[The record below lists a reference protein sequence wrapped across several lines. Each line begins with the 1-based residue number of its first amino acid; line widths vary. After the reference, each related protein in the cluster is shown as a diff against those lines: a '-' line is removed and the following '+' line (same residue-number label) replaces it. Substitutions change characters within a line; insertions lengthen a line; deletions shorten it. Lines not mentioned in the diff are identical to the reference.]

1 MPPGPPTVPFFGNQ
15 KQVAG
20 ALHPEHIYTKWAKEY
35 GPVYTFMNG
44 SQPWVIVTGTAEA
57 EEIFHKRGS
66 QTAGRPVNRME
77 LTMRSGYF
85 PSFMSGPKWRV
96 TRKLWHS
103 VLNVGASRQYLPLQ
117 ELEAKN
123 LLSDLAHDPDGRSWR
138 KHVERYGGS
147 VAMTMMNGERITTSS
162 DRAAREIID
171 DLTEFS
177 IHSTKAKWIESF
189 PLAWSLP
196 EWAVPARREASR
208 IAERHMKLIM
218 GHWNVTKKRVAEGL
232 SLPCFNKVIMD
243 RLRDGYLANRLTE
256 NEAAE
261 AGEILVTAATD
272 TTASSLINWIGA
284 MALFPEVQRKAQEEI
299 DRVIGPDR
307 LPNENDAPDL
317 PYVRQI
323 VQELHRWVTAVP
335 LGVWHANTEPFQWR
349 GYLIPTGTTM
359 IINAYGIHGDPAQ
372 YPDPKAFKPER
383 WEGKLESTASMTDE
397 RIGARSELFAFGAGR
412 RICPGQHVAERGL
425 FLAISRVLWGF
436 TIEKAKDDT
445 TGEELP
451 IDMDSIR
458 PGIVVALNE
467 FPAVVKP
474 RSAEKARLATEL
486 WERDRD
492 EFLDKNLQWKKSPE
506 GVEDVMNKAVGF

>member
-1 MPPGPPTVPFFGNQ
+1 M
-15 KQVAG
+15 
-20 ALHPEHIYTKWAKEY
+20 LHPEHIYTKWAKEY

-57 EEIFHKRGS
+57 NEIFHKRGG

-77 LTMRSGYF
+77 LAMRSGYF
-85 PSFMSGPKWRV
+85 PGFMSGPKWRV

-117 ELEAKN
+117 ELEAKH

-138 KHVERYGGS
+138 KHVERYAGS

-162 DRAAREIID
+162 DRAAREIVD

-208 IAERHMKLIM
+208 IAERHMNLIM

-261 AGEILVTAATD
+261 AGEVLVTAATD
-272 TTASSLINWIGA
+272 TTASSLINWVGA
-284 MALFPEVQRKAQEEI
+284 MALFPDVQRKAQE
-299 DRVIGPDR
+299 
-307 LPNENDAPDL
+307 
-317 PYVRQI
+317 
-323 VQELHRWVTAVP
+323 
-335 LGVWHANTEPFQWR
+335 
-349 GYLIPTGTTM
+349 
-359 IINAYGIHGDPAQ
+359 
-372 YPDPKAFKPER
+372 
-383 WEGKLESTASMTDE
+383 
-397 RIGARSELFAFGAGR
+397 
-412 RICPGQHVAERGL
+412 GL
-425 FLAISRVLWGF
+425 F
-436 TIEKAKDDT
+436 
-445 TGEELP
+445 P
-451 IDMDSIR
+451 IPLILMN
-458 PGIVVALNE
+458 VV
-467 FPAVVKP
+467 
-474 RSAEKARLATEL
+474 
-486 WERDRD
+486 
-492 EFLDKNLQWKKSPE
+492 
-506 GVEDVMNKAVGF
+506 